1 MNLVM
6 LELRKHRVLVGGML
20 LVALL
25 WAAWMARLVLT
36 GEPLTTLAVNVGFL
50 FALAP
55 VGLLVP
61 IVLARALSGE
71 ATGPLAFLLTS
82 PRRGLAH
89 VSARFGVALATLAV
103 YYGVL
108 VAVSAWV
115 AQRSGIVYDAWLPLA
130 TWAYGLAAWIA
141 PVVILGIVYGLVVA
155 AYRPGRG
162 GQIVAVAAVFGVFK
176 AWSWLGDQA
185 MGRLDFLPK
194 LPLPKVI
201 VPREVAP
208 FLGMAP
214 ADLDLQKALQP
225 LFDGVP
231 TAPVFVG
238 LLVTLAL
245 LAVAVRLW
253 EEAEWA

>member
-6 LELRKHRVLVGGML
+6 LELRKHRLLVGGML

-25 WAAWMARLVLT
+25 WAAWMARLVLA
-36 GEPLTTLAVNVGFL
+36 GESLATLAIHIGFL
-50 FALAP
+50 FALTP

-61 IVLARALSGE
+61 IVLARTLSGE

-89 VSARFGVALATLAV
+89 VSARFGAAFATLAL

-115 AQRSGIVYDAWLPLA
+115 AASAGIRYDAWLPLA
-130 TWAYGLAAWIA
+130 TWGYFLASWVA

-162 GQIVAVAAVFGVFK
+162 GQAVAVAAVFGVFK
-176 AWSWLGDQA
+176 VWGWLGGQTL
-185 MGRLDFLPK
+185 GRLDFLPK
-194 LPLPKVI
+194 LPLPEVV

-208 FLGMAP
+208 FLGMTP
-214 ADLDLQKALQP
+214 SDLDLRQALQP

-238 LLVTLAL
+238 LLLSVL
-245 LAVAVRLW
+245 LFWVAVRLW
-253 EEAEWA
+253 EEVEWA